1 MCPQSCL
8 TIGLPPLSLGSP
20 EQSIRPD
27 ALWRWRSGATA
38 QRRAGEGKG
47 EGGGGRRRQGRRGK
61 SCAGKFGKLGSGCCG
76 LRLPPRACEG
86 TSERASA
93 EPASACHA
101 RQTPPRRARAPSSL
115 RLPAARPGPPRPR
128 PPAPRAGSS
137 PPPPGGPSPPPGP
150 APRRSP
156 ALLSPSLPAAEQHG
170 GARAAAARPPAAPL
184 SRARGQPGT
193 SEPTPAPPRPPP
205 HLSHCAPPG
214 APRTPGTLARPGCPA

>member
-1 MCPQSCL
+1 MFPNLSQPDHWTSTL
-8 TIGLPPLSLGSP
+8 TQGPLSQTPSGGSAQELHP
-20 EQSIRPD
+20 
-27 ALWRWRSGATA
+27 GAELERGEERRGRREEA
-38 QRRAGEGKG
+38 QAGEERKKLRWEVWKVGKWLL
-47 EGGGGRRRQGRRGK
+47 RASPPSARVRGNERE
-61 SCAGKFGKLGSGCCG
+61 SERGASE
-76 LRLPPRACEG
+76 RLPCPAD
-86 TSERASA
+86 
-93 EPASACHA
+93 PASPRPGAELA
-101 RQTPPRRARAPSSL
+101 PTPCGP
-115 RLPAARPGPPRPR
+115 ARPGPPRPR
-128 PPAPRAGSS
+128 PPASRAGSS

-193 SEPTPAPPRPPP
+193 SEQTPAPPRPLP